1 MGYEEERHWYV
12 VQTYS
17 GLENIAKTNIELRT
31 KSLGMEDRIFNV
43 LVPVVKK
50 VQKNAKG
57 EEKEVLEKP
66 YPGYLFIEMIC
77 TLEAWF
83 MVRNTEK
90 VTGFIGSSGGGALPV
105 PMQDDEIIPILKM
118 CGMTVER
125 KFNFEVGETVIIA
138 RGSFAGQE
146 GEISSIDYER
156 EVVKVFIDAFGR
168 KTGVELGVDEIT
180 KKK

>member
-1 MGYEEERHWYV
+1 MGYEEERRWYV

-17 GLENIAKTNIELRT
+17 GLESIAKTNIELRT

-43 LVPVVKK
+43 LVPEVKEI
-50 VQKNAKG
+50 QKNAKG
-57 EEKEVLEKP
+57 EEKEVLVKP

-125 KFNFEVGETVIIA
+125 KFKFEEGELVTITN
-138 RGSFAGQE
+138 GSFTGYE
-146 GEISSIDYER
+146 GKIASIDYER
-156 EVVKVFIDAFGR
+156 ETVKVLIDVFGR
-168 KTGVELGVDEIT
+168 PTGIDLSVDEIT